1 LSIRCVQPVLDEL
14 GNVTADF
21 GEFATLG
28 DPRVDRDGAD
38 ERKRL
43 DCLKT
48 ALVVVSVVIVA
59 VVPDN
64 KEVNDDND
72 DDDED
77 DSNWSN
83 AVSFIVSPLQ
93 MQIQRNTYH

>member
-1 LSIRCVQPVLDEL
+1 MRCVEAVLDEL
-14 GNVTADF
+14 GNVTGDF
-21 GEFATLG
+21 SEFATLG
-28 DPRVDRDGAD
+28 DPRVDGDGAD

-43 DCLKT
+43 DRLKT
-48 ALVVVSVVIVA
+48 TLVVVSVVVVA

-64 KEVNDDND
+64 QEVNDDND

-83 AVSFIVSPLQ
+83 AVSFVVSPLD
-93 MQIQRNTYH
+93 MQIQRDTYH